1 VLLFFFS
8 SLLSVLE
15 QASNGNLVK
24 TVHTLFY
31 TLLLFTR
38 FSVSFLVAA
47 FSYFWLFFVWSW
59 GLSFTLFSGFLL
71 FTAAPFFRQ
80 HRKAQLPI
88 AAAFSF
94 FFYKGSHSYSL
105 VFFTPPFP
113 GSFAF
118 VSFLSSLFCLSAFI
132 QLLFPLSATVLR
144 SGLKK
149 RFCSIFH

>member
-8 SLLSVLE
+8 NLLSVFE
-15 QASNGNLVK
+15 QAPTANLVK

-38 FSVSFLVAA
+38 FSASFLVVA
-47 FSYFWLFFVWSW
+47 FSYFWLFFVWYW
-59 GLSFTLFSGFLL
+59 ELSFTLFSGFLL
-71 FTAAPFFRQ
+71 FVAAPFFKQ

-118 VSFLSSLFCLSAFI
+118 VSFLSSLFCLSSFI
-132 QLLFPLSATVLR
+132 QVLFPLSTTVLR
-144 SGLKK
+144 ADLKK

>member
-8 SLLSVLE
+8 GLLSVFE
-15 QASNGNLVK
+15 QASTNNLVK

-31 TLLLFTR
+31 ISLLFTR
-38 FSVSFLVAA
+38 FSVSFLAVA

-71 FTAAPFFRQ
+71 FTTAPFFRQ
-80 HRKAQLPI
+80 HRKVQLPI
-88 AAAFSF
+88 AAAIGF

-105 VFFTPPFP
+105 VFFTLPFL

-118 VSFLSSLFCLSAFI
+118 VSFLSSLFCLSSFI
-132 QLLFPLSATVLR
+132 QLLFPFSATVLR